1 MEKIYDAPANYEDII
16 NCSQTM
22 DTDKFNM
29 GADKLVIQYNIYCT
43 YLVANKIIK
52 INV

>member
-16 NCSQTM
+16 NYSQTM

-29 GADKLVIQYNIYCT
+29 GADKLVPIIFIVPIQ
-43 YLVANKIIK
+43 LLIK
-52 INV
+52 